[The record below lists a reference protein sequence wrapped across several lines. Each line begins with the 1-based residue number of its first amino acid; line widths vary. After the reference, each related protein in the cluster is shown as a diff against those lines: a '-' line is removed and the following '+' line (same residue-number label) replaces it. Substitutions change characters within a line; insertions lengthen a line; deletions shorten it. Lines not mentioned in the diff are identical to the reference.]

1 MGNVLNQKLQFRDKR
16 CVTLAT
22 PPAPGRI
29 RRSLRHQAAML
40 LIGNI
45 PQGKEIKV
53 RWARLIDSADSF
65 ASYLSG
71 RCEDHFPSAI

>member
-1 MGNVLNQKLQFRDKR
+1 MECNVGNPK
-16 CVTLAT
+16 VTLQH
-22 PPAPGRI
+22 PPMISP
-29 RRSLRHQAAML
+29 SAALL

-71 RCEDHFPSAI
+71 RGEDHFPSAI